1 MLEMMGRKLSWLK
14 FVALLV
20 ALVWVAIACQPARS
34 PQSQTIVAPSP
45 TITSQSQTQSAS
57 PNPPKDNSQLPDD
70 ALADIQTV
78 SPAIKLDMR
87 YATTNNFM
95 KRKLYPVSRCILR
108 SAVAKQLAKV
118 QLELERQGLGLKVYD
133 CYRPLSVQR
142 QMWQVVPDDR
152 YVANPAQG
160 SRHNR
165 ASAVDLTLVDRNGKE
180 LEMPTEF
187 DDFTTKAHRDDL
199 TASPVAQQHRQLLA
213 DTMTKYGF
221 IPLPTEWWHFDAAG
235 WQNFPVMDTL
245 LQSI

>member
-1 MLEMMGRKLSWLK
+1 MSRKLSWLK
-14 FVALLV
+14 SIALAVSL
-20 ALVWVAIACQPARS
+20 WVAIACQPARS
-34 PQSQTIVAPSP
+34 PQSQPVVAPSP
-45 TITSQSQTQSAS
+45 TITALPQVKSRS
-57 PNPPKDNSQLPDD
+57 NPPQDNPQLPDD
-70 ALADIQTV
+70 ALVDIQTV
-78 SPAIKLDMR
+78 SPAIELDMR

-118 QLELERQGLGLKVYD
+118 QLELESQGLGLKVYD

-142 QMWQVVPDDR
+142 QMWQVVPDEH
-152 YVANPAQG
+152 YVANPAKG

-199 TASPVAQQHRQLLA
+199 TASPLARQHSQLLA
-213 DTMTKYGF
+213 TVMVKHGF
-221 IPLPTEWWHFDAAG
+221 IPLPTEWWHFDAVG
-235 WQNFPVMDTL
+235 WQHFPVMDVP